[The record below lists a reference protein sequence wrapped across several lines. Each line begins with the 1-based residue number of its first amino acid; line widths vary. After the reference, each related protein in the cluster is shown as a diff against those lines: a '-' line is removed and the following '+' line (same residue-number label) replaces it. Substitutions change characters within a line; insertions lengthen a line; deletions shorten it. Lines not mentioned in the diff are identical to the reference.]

1 MQSQLATV
9 PIWYRVAV
17 KRFAK
22 ADSLKRFA
30 RNSVWLSLLLLLLA
44 QRVPAQLEVGDD
56 LRMNL
61 NGLIEGGYSA
71 NYGNEIPSTH
81 GLNGGGTAQLS
92 GSYYNPNFL
101 NFTVIPYYNQS
112 RADSNFQS
120 LTAATGVAASA
131 NFFTGSRFPG
141 YASYHYDRDSTGT
154 FGLIGTPNFTAVGT
168 GQGFGIGWSALL
180 PDWPTFSVSYSQGSG
195 VGTLY
200 GTNEESYSST
210 KTLTLRSTYQLKG
223 WRLSATYD
231 HLAIDS
237 TIPSFLSTEPGKN
250 FFNTSGNDY
259 GINGNHDL
267 PWHGSIA
274 LSYNYASYSGNSGV
288 ADQQTGLTSYTTQ
301 QQTAV
306 TTFHPTVKLGLFF
319 DETYMDN
326 LNGFAYQSIINGGG
340 GIPLVQL
347 DSESNSLTFSGGA
360 NYTFTRNLYGQAQ
373 ITYYDQN
380 YFGKSYQG
388 SYFAGTIGYGKRILD
403 IFTVSAS
410 VVESTNQFAN
420 NSLGFIGNLN
430 AFHHF
435 GPWDASGNFSYAQN
449 VQTILVTYTTSY
461 YNYSANVHRRLGS
474 GLQWTGA
481 FNGSHTGFS
490 QEAGTVNQSEGVSS
504 SLTLR
509 RLSLNGDYIQSKG
522 QSVLT
527 STGIQPITTPGF
539 PPLGII
545 VFNGKSYGGGIA
557 ATPLPRLSISANYS
571 RATSDTLGGTTSSN
585 NRTDIFYSQLQ
596 YRLRQISL
604 LAGYTKFSQGISA
617 YGIPPSNEYSYFIGV
632 TRSFNFF

>member
-1 MQSQLATV
+1 MNRIAPKLGWALL
-9 PIWYRVAV
+9 
-17 KRFAK
+17 F
-22 ADSLKRFA
+22 
-30 RNSVWLSLLLLLLA
+30 LLLPT
-44 QRVPAQLEVGDD
+44 QVVRAQLEVGDD

-61 NGLIEGGYSA
+61 NGLIEGGYNA
-71 NYGNEIPSTH
+71 TYGDQLPSSH
-81 GLNGGGTAQLS
+81 GLNGGGSAQLS

-120 LTAATGVAASA
+120 LTDATGVEGTA

-154 FGLIGTPNFTAVGT
+154 LGLIGTPNFTTVGT

-180 PDWPTFSVSYSQGSG
+180 PNWPTFSVSYSQGSG
-195 VGTLY
+195 NGTLY
-200 GTNEESYSST
+200 GTNEMSYSST
-210 KTLTLRSTYQLKG
+210 KTLTVRSTYQLEG
-223 WRLSATYD
+223 WRLSANYD

-237 TIPSFLSTEPGKN
+237 TVPYFLSNEQGNN

-267 PWHGSIA
+267 PFHGSIA
-274 LSYNYASYSGNSGV
+274 LSYNYASYSGDSGFES
-288 ADQQTGLTSYTTQ
+288 QQTGLTNYTTQ
-301 QQTAV
+301 QQMAV
-306 TTFHPTVKLGLFF
+306 ATFHPTVKLGVFF
-319 DETYMDN
+319 NETYMDN
-326 LNGFAYQSIINGGG
+326 LNGFAYQSIINNGG

-347 DSESNSLTFSGGA
+347 NSQSDSLTFSSGA
-360 NYTFTRNLYGQAQ
+360 NYNFTRNLYGQAQ
-373 ITYYDQN
+373 VTYYDQH
-380 YFGKSYQG
+380 YFGQSYQG
-388 SYFAGTIGYGKRILD
+388 SYFSGTVGYGRRIFD
-403 IFTVSAS
+403 IFTISAS
-410 VVESTNQFAN
+410 IIESTNQFAN

-435 GPWDASGNFSYAQN
+435 GPWDVSGNFSYAQN

-461 YNYSANVHRRLGS
+461 YNYGGNVHRRLGN
-474 GLQWTGA
+474 GMQWTGA
-481 FNGSHTGFS
+481 FNGTHTGFS
-490 QEAGTVNQSEGVSS
+490 QEAGTLNQSEGFSS

-509 RLSLNGDYIQSKG
+509 QLSLNGNYIQSKG

-539 PPLGII
+539 PNLGLI

-557 ATPLPRLSISANYS
+557 ATPLPRLTISANYT
-571 RATSDTLGGTTSSN
+571 RATSDTLSGATSSN

-596 YRLRQISL
+596 YRLRQINL

-617 YGIPPSNEYSYFIGV
+617 YGIPAASQYSYFIGV
-632 TRSFNFF
+632 TRYFNFF